1 MFGEEVSR
9 ALDVLAEVIAKL
21 KFIAAELQKAQQL
34 EAKRQREQAPPEE
47 TR

>member
-1 MFGEEVSR
+1 MFGEDVSR

-34 EAKRQREQAPPEE
+34 ETKRQREQAPPEE

>member
-1 MFGEEVSR
+1 MFADEVSR

-21 KFIAAELQKAQQL
+21 QFVVAELQKAQRL
-34 EAKRQREQAPPEE
+34 ETKREREQAPPDE